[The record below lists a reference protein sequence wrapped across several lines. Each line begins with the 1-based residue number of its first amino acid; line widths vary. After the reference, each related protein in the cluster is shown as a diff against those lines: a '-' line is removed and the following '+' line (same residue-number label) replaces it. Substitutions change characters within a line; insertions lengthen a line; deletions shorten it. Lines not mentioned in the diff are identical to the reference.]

1 MAERSRE
8 AFVAFTS
15 MCSLPFSL
23 SLDDESVGGVAPE
36 SLHVR
41 GELRVPAPGAPLPL
55 PLPFSLSPTL
65 RSSGTKIFFPKVL
78 GEARGG

>member
-8 AFVAFTS
+8 AFVAFTGI
-15 MCSLPFSL
+15 CSLPFPL
-23 SLDDESVGGVAPE
+23 SVGGIAGE

-41 GELRVPAPGAPLPL
+41 GELRVPATGAPLPL
-55 PLPFSLSPTL
+55 PLPFSLSPIL